1 MSLWYTSL
9 AGSIVD
15 KFQNDGTI
23 FMTAQANST
32 AQKLAKVFTVGGFS
46 SIACF
51 MMQRIVTWKSLG
63 LETLPSDTL
72 KLQAQITGLLAD
84 VWAGVIVAMLT
95 LVFITL
101 VPVFRRHCF
110 VSYPLFLG
118 IFLFVLC
125 LHIPYVE
132 YFGSMI
138 SLAHFKYL
146 VDPDFVKA
154 GSANLTDSRLWAIS
168 LGCLLLMPLSYLGL
182 RKHKSPIVLA
192 VAVFLLG
199 VLSQVSKVQLNTK
212 KVGWKTPKILAV
224 SPIEYVFVQVMES
237 KDLRPASLND
247 AELFLLREH
256 RGSDQF
262 SLKQILEGDVRGAET
277 PLGLQLKKNIQERIA
292 ANVPVTLFVVLLESV
307 RPEESRFFTPANPV
321 SYTPFLD
328 ELAQSGVAYTQ
339 AYTAG
344 AVTRSGQEAALC
356 GLLTGEMTSAM
367 RNLLTLNPQC
377 LPQHLKNKFGPAAFA
392 SWWHAGDFN
401 FDSQGTFWARHGVD
415 FMTSRKDFA
424 PNTPSSFW
432 GISDF
437 SLVEKLR
444 TEILTRTPNNTLVA
458 QHTFL
463 SVTNHADWGFPEDTP
478 AELSNQEKSVAHV
491 SFITTR
497 YTDDALKKLVEVLH
511 SMPCLK
517 CESQSLWDS
526 SVFVVVN
533 DHGNLLPSQLESKGH
548 TFGISN
554 TLDISAANVVSRA
567 ALVVSGGLVQSALR
581 QLNKTNEVDSRPVS
595 QVDIFATLGNLID
608 ERMQTVGDSLFATHR
623 RWPVIVDLGNNIYFP
638 ELLQSPTRVF
648 PRNDLLKASDSL
660 GDYSNRDFYLSK
672 TFFRAYQSLLM
683 AGDAGR

>member
-1 MSLWYTSL
+1 M
-9 AGSIVD
+9 
-15 KFQNDGTI
+15 N
-23 FMTAQANST
+23 AQAKST
-32 AQKLAKVFTVGGFS
+32 AQKLAKVFTVGSFS

-51 MMQRIVTWKSLG
+51 VVQRFVTWKSLG
-63 LETLPSDTL
+63 LETLPSPTL
-72 KLQAQITGLLAD
+72 KLQAQMTGLLAD
-84 VWAGVIVAMLT
+84 VWAGVIVSMLT
-95 LVFITL
+95 LLLTL
-101 VPVFRRHCF
+101 AAPLFRRHAYVF
-110 VSYPLFLG
+110 YPLFMLV
-118 IFLFVLC
+118 FLFVLS

-146 VDPDFVKA
+146 IDPDFVKT
-154 GSANLTDSRLWAIS
+154 GTANLTDGRLWLIC
-168 LGCLLLMPLSYLGL
+168 LGCFALMPLGYVAL
-182 RKHKSPIVLA
+182 RKQRSPIILA
-192 VAVFLLG
+192 TVVFFIGALCQVA
-199 VLSQVSKVQLNTK
+199 KVQLNTK

-224 SPIEYVFVQVMES
+224 SSIEYVFVQLMGS
-237 KDLRPASLND
+237 KDLRPASLNE
-247 AELFLLREH
+247 AELALLRDH

-262 SLKQILEGDVRGAET
+262 SIKQILEGDVRGAET
-277 PLGLQLKKNIQERIA
+277 QVGLELKKIIQERIA
-292 ANVPVTLFVVLLESV
+292 AKVPVTMFVVLLESV

-328 ELAQSGVAYTQ
+328 ELAQSSVAYTQ
-339 AYTAG
+339 AFTAG

-367 RNLLTLNPQC
+367 RNLLSLNPQC

-415 FMTSRKDFA
+415 FTTSRKDFA

-444 TEILTRTPNNTLVA
+444 QEILQRTPRETLIA

-463 SVTNHADWGFPEDTP
+463 SVTNHPDWGFPEDTP
-478 AELSNQEKSVAHV
+478 TELSNQEKSVLHV

-497 YTDDALKKLVEVLH
+497 YTDEALKRLVDALRNI
-511 SMPCLK
+511 PCVK
-517 CESQSLWDS
+517 CTSQSLWDS

-533 DHGNLLPSQLESKGH
+533 DHGNLLPSQLENKGH

-554 TLDISAANVVSRA
+554 TLDISAANAVSRA
-567 ALVVSGGLVQSALR
+567 ALVVTGGLIQNALR
-581 QLNKTNEVDSRPVS
+581 NLNKSNEVDNRPVS
-595 QVDIFATLGNLID
+595 QVDIFATLANLVD
-608 ERMQTVGDSLFATHR
+608 EPTQTVGDSLFSNSR
-623 RWPVIVDLGNNIYFP
+623 RWPVMVDLGNNIYFP

-648 PRNDLLKASDSL
+648 PRQELLKVSEAFGSEN
-660 GDYSNRDFYLSK
+660 SNRDFYLSK